1 MGEFNVHAGESS
13 MQVSEIRFDTWVS
26 LSIYRIRV
34 VTDFQRR
41 VTEPN
46 INLDL
51 VVDGDDR
58 F

>member
-1 MGEFNVHAGESS
+1 